1 MAKGDKKAKKGK
13 AKDSVKIPKRIAGV
27 KVSKVVRQAGKS
39 ALKLAETPAVSE
51 TVAAALLAAA
61 AALRDPPATR
71 RAAGAAAGSAGR
83 AAKDAIGVGDSL
95 RKMAIDMA
103 RRTLDAWESGDS
115 RHGDDVD
122 RKGGEQGGP
131 EGGTGRSEGADRG

>member
-13 AKDSVKIPKRIAGV
+13 DKVKIPKRIGGV
-27 KVSKVVRQAGKS
+27 KVSKAVRQAGKS

-71 RAAGAAAGSAGR
+71 RAAGAAADAAGEAGR
-83 AAKDAIGVGDSL
+83 DAIGLGDSL

-103 RRTLDAWESGDS
+103 RRTLDAWDS
-115 RHGDDVD
+115 RDSEPRGDGDGD
-122 RKGGEQGGP
+122 GGGGSAESP
-131 EGGTGRSEGADRG
+131 GRG